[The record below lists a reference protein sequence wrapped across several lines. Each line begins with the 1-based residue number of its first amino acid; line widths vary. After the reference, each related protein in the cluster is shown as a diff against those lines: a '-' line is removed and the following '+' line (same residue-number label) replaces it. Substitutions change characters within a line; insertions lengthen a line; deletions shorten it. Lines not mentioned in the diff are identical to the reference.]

1 MEEKKTL
8 ERRLARL
15 GRRKARLERWLVGA
29 RFIQE
34 NPEEANTL
42 IASILD
48 DLGIT
53 TEDRNA
59 DGDFSD
65 LEIALALAE
74 QIDEWIKGGII
85 PVAWAAI
92 LVEVA
97 DKWIALPIALGIIK
111 GMKKGTAG
119 RLERRLERVEA
130 RIDKTRTAI
139 SSTA

>member
-1 MEEKKTL
+1 MDEKERL
-8 ERRLARL
+8 ERRLSRL
-15 GRRKARLERWLVGA
+15 ERREARLEKWLVGA
-29 RFIQE
+29 RFVQE
-34 NPEEANTL
+34 NPKEANAL

-59 DGDFSD
+59 DGEFSD

-74 QIDEWIKGGII
+74 QIDDWIKGAII

-111 GMKKGTAG
+111 GMKKGTAK
-119 RLERRLERVEA
+119 RLERRLERVEE
-130 RIDKTRTAI
+130 RIEQTSAAL
-139 SSTA
+139 SSLA